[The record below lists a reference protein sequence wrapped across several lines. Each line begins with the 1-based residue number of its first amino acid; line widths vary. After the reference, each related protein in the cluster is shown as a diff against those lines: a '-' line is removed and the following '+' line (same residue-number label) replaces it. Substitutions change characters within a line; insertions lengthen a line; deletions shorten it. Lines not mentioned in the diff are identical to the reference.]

1 MSASQLA
8 KRRVDPLNNSE
19 DFECLMLA
27 EFGLSGKFISQSTHL
42 SPGQVGY
49 RIRKAGMS
57 LRNYRNGVSNGAQW
71 ILRNAQAD
79 TDVSTKLR
87 EALS

>member
-1 MSASQLA
+1 MSASQT
-8 KRRVDPLNNSE
+8 KRRVDPLNNSD

-27 EFGLSGKFISQSTHL
+27 EFGFGGKFINQTTRL
-42 SPGQVGY
+42 SPGQISY

-57 LRNYRNGVSNGAQW
+57 LRNYRNGISNGADW
-71 ILRNAQAD
+71 ILRNMQAD
-79 TDVSTKLR
+79 RAVATKLR